1 MNDYPIAGYFNSTS
15 FNASSMMPVGLGW
28 NWLALGTPVPLQRGT
43 AVFHAVPRTI
53 STSSS

>member
-1 MNDYPIAGYFNSTS
+1 MNDYPIPGYFNSTS